1 MKELNIADLEKFIV
15 DFFAANQCEI
25 LAQHDGVIS
34 VQLTEELDKVLMN
47 RPFYWH
53 YINSIGEKGSPMT
66 LTLITNPDRKNEE
79 GEWIHFG
86 SPRLQQIWNY
96 LIEQEKYTLLFEAI
110 HAEQNTAL
118 YPWLLTNIKISY
130 KGRQKKAELISLG
143 IQLINGKI
151 IVNMMEELNKLDLK
165 QQISNYCFTLS
176 PLISLTN
183 GYRRVESVVLNYI
196 EKQPHD
202 WALEAEQTLK
212 EEIAVLNHFY
222 QDNQNDKLLA
232 KEIEELKTRYEPEI
246 RLEVVNGGLIYLNE
260 AL

>member
-1 MKELNIADLEKFIV
+1 MNISDLEKFIV
-15 DFFAANQCEI
+15 DFFTANHCDI
-25 LAQHDGVIS
+25 LTQKDGKIT

-53 YINSIGEKGSPMT
+53 YINSIGEKGKPMT
-66 LTLITNPDRKNEE
+66 LTLITNPERKGED

-96 LIEQEKYTLLFEAI
+96 LIEQEKYTLLFEEI
-110 HAEQNTAL
+110 HVEKNTAM
-118 YPWLLTNIKISY
+118 YPWLLANIKISY
-130 KGRQKKAELISLG
+130 KGRQKKAELVSLG

-151 IVNMMEELNKLDLK
+151 IVNMMEELDKLSLK

-183 GYRRVESVVLNYI
+183 GYRRIENIVLNYL
-196 EKQPHD
+196 EKQSHN
-202 WALEAEQTLK
+202 WAVEAQETLQ
-212 EEIAVLNHFY
+212 EEIAILNHFY
-222 QDNQNDKLLA
+222 QDNKDDKLLE

-246 RLEVVNGGLIYLNE
+246 KLEVINGGMIYLNE

>member
-1 MKELNIADLEKFIV
+1 MNISDLEKFII
-15 DFFAANQCEI
+15 DFFTANHCDIMTKEE
-25 LAQHDGVIS
+25 GKVT

-53 YINSIGEKGSPMT
+53 YINSIGEKGKPMT
-66 LTLITNPDRKNEE
+66 LTLITNPERKSEE

-96 LIEQEKYTLLFEAI
+96 LIEQEKYTLLFEEI
-110 HAEQNTAL
+110 HVEKNTAL

-151 IVNMMEELNKLDLK
+151 IVNMMEELNKLRLK

-183 GYRRVESVVLNYI
+183 GYRRVENIVLNYLENQSHNWAI
-196 EKQPHD
+196 EAQEKLQ
-202 WALEAEQTLK
+202 
-212 EEIAVLNHFY
+212 EEIAILNHFY
-222 QDNQNDKLLA
+222 QDNENDELLE
-232 KEIEELKTRYEPEI
+232 KEIEEIKTRYEPEI
-246 RLEVVNGGLIYLNE
+246 KLEVVNGGLVYLNE